1 MNVANLLLVTVSF
14 VSVSSGKTMSI
25 LQKSRITGSF
35 SFSHTRARALTA
47 HMA

>member
-14 VSVSSGKTMSI
+14 VSVSSGKTMLI

-35 SFSHTRARALTA
+35 SHA
-47 HMA
+47 HVHAH